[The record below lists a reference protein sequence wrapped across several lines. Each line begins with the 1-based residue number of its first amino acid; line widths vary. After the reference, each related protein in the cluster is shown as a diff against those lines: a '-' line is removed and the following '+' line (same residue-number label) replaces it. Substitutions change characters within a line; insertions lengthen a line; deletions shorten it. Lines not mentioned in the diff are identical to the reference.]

1 MKSSLYFA
9 KELVFHLK
17 DSKEPLERH
26 GRDIIIFNLFL
37 ERWLWILDWS
47 WEWVDTRKSGGLVKG
62 VKQEMMMLNSDREGL
77 GLGLKQW

>member
-26 GRDIIIFNLFL
+26 GRDIILLNVFI
-37 ERWLWILDWS
+37 RKMTVWILD
-47 WEWVDTRKSGGLVKG
+47 
-62 VKQEMMMLNSDREGL
+62 
-77 GLGLKQW
+77 